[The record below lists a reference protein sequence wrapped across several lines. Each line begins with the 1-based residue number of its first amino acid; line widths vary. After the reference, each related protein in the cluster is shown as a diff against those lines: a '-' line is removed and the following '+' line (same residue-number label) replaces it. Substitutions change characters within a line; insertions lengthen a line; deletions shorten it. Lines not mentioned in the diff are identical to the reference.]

1 MIDRQRH
8 NAAKMKSKNALPL
21 DEIYKGDCLELLR
34 ELPDE
39 SIDLTVSSPPYN
51 LGKEYEAKRALEV
64 YLAEQTE
71 VLKECVR
78 TLKPTGSIFWQ
89 VGSFSDSGTL
99 VPLDIRF
106 FPILESFGLI
116 PRNRIAWA
124 RQHGL
129 HGRRKFSCRYET
141 ILWFT
146 KSNDYPFNLDEIRVP
161 QKWQNKKHYRG
172 EHRGELSCNPNG
184 KNPGDIWLF
193 RNVKHNHEEQ
203 TIHPCQFPEDLIS
216 RIILA
221 VTNKGDVVF
230 DPYMGTGTVA
240 VVARDHQRHF
250 IGAELDAKYHSVAMR
265 RLSGEPNNKNSFPN
279 LKTLR
284 DYVERTGKPIEK
296 FRFDVQMGNSP
307 TERSKS
313 KIYPEEHHLAEME
326 ERLEYEESAFAADL
340 RSEERPIDVKLNGGQ
355 KKLHKPKAKSHT
367 PGLFEIAESH
377 N

>member
-1 MIDRQRH
+1 
-8 NAAKMKSKNALPL
+8 MKPTLKALPI
-21 DEIYKGDCLELLR
+21 DSIFKGDCLDLLR
-34 ELPDE
+34 KLPDA

-64 YLAEQTE
+64 YLAEQTA

-89 VGSFSDSGTL
+89 VGSFSDSGML

-146 KSNDYPFNLDEIRVP
+146 KSNDYPFNLNAIRVP
-161 QKWQNKKHYRG
+161 QKWQNKKHYRRG
-172 EHRGELSCNPNG
+172 DRYGELSCHPDG
-184 KNPGDIWLF
+184 KNPGDVWLF

-216 RIILA
+216 RIILS
-221 VTNKGDVVF
+221 VTNEGDVVF

-240 VVARDHQRHF
+240 VVARNHQRHF

-265 RLSGEPNNKNSFPN
+265 RLSGEPDSKNSFPN

-284 DYVERTGKPIEK
+284 DYVERTGEPIEK
-296 FRFDVQMGNSP
+296 FRFDMQVGNSP

-313 KIYPEEHHLAEME
+313 KIYPEEHHLVEME

-340 RSEERPIDVKLNGGQ
+340 RNEQRPIDVKLNGGQ
-355 KKLHKPKAKSHT
+355 KKPKANSQT
-367 PGLFEIAESH
+367 STLF
-377 N
+377 